1 MLVLTRRINESIMI
15 GDDIVITILAV
26 DGDKAK
32 LGIEAP
38 RDVAILR
45 EELYSAVQEQNLA
58 AIRFGGSTPPES
70 IEKLR
75 EILSEREKAED

>member
-32 LGIEAP
+32 LGIDAP

-58 AIRFGGSTPPES
+58 AIRFGGGSSPES

-75 EILSEREKAED
+75 EILSEMEKPEG